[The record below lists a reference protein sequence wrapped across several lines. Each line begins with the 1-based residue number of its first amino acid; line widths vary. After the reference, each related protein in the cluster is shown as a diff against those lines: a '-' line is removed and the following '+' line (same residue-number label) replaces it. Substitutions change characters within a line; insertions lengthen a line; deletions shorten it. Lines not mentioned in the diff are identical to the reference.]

1 MRKVRRSVNALL
13 TAAGTLLVLYAVFE
27 IGSVYERALTVAL
40 GLILIEAG
48 IWQLT
53 RSLLPNERKY
63 TALRKETDYFV
74 DLVRRLN
81 RAAVKLAE
89 GGADAEG
96 DLTRVHDEMHHSV
109 DRLLRLAGQQ
119 DEEPV
124 R

>member
-27 IGSVYERALTVAL
+27 IASVYERALTVAL

-81 RAAVKLAE
+81 RAAVKVSEGAEDMESELA
-89 GGADAEG
+89 
-96 DLTRVHDEMHHSV
+96 RVHDEMHHSV
-109 DRLLRLAGQQ
+109 DRLLRLAGQE
-119 DEEPV
+119 DEEPAK
-124 R
+124 